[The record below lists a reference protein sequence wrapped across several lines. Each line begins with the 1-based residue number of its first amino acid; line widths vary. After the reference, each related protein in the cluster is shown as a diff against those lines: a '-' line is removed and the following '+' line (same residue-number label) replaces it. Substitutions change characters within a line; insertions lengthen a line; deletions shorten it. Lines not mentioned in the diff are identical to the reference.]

1 MIDEQYKSITI
12 EDSKQFKNKMAQGL
26 QRLYTLAPKF
36 YCQDMIFSFK
46 KLQFPLTENYNVNV
60 LQANI
65 NTHFLNQLQDHK
77 PFSVARYND
86 GEWIPMLRIA
96 YTGNSVITR
105 PPTEY
110 NCNNWVWGESGQKY
124 VDDYL
129 MPIIKKVP
137 PYFIGISSQ
146 VYKKPYMSEQIY
158 PHLNG
163 MKLCDGFLFVRLSIT
178 GEMQKY
184 FDQFKKRNV
193 IVIGPDYCINMRKY
207 FSFSHVQ
214 TLNNN
219 DVWKESDRVQDEIK
233 NLLDKFDRNENT
245 VLIYACSYVAK
256 KLIDDFYHEYKNITQ
271 IDMGSAV
278 CPYSDAF
285 VRSYSQYAPL

>member
-1 MIDEQYKSITI
+1 MIDEIYKSITI
-12 EDSKQFKNKMAQGL
+12 ENTKASAAKMQQGL

-46 KLQFPLTENYNVNV
+46 KWNFPLTENHNVNIIEP
-60 LQANI
+60 NI
-65 NTHFLNQLQDHK
+65 NSFFLDRLQTNK
-77 PFSVARYND
+77 PFSIARYND
-86 GEWIPMLRIA
+86 GEWIPMLRID
-96 YTGNSVITR
+96 YTGNSAVSR
-105 PPTEY
+105 GATEY
-110 NCNNWVWGESGQKY
+110 NFNDWVWKESGQKY

-129 MPIIKKVP
+129 LPIIKKIP

-146 VYKKPYMSEQIY
+146 VFKKPYMSQKIY
-158 PHLNG
+158 PYLNNL
-163 MKLCDGFLFVRLSIT
+163 KLCDGFLFVRLSIT
-178 GEMQKY
+178 GEMQRY
-184 FDQFKKRNV
+184 FDEFKKRNV
-193 IVIGPDYCINMRKY
+193 IVIGPEYCKNMRKY
-207 FSFSHVQ
+207 FSFSHVE

-219 DVWKESDRVQDEIK
+219 DVWLESNKVQDEIK
-233 NLLDKFDRNENT
+233 NILDKLNRNENT

-256 KLIDDFYHEYKNITQ
+256 KLIDDFYYEYPNITQ